1 MTDYCA
7 ESDIETYLGIE
18 IDASTVP
25 TTSQLATII
34 SDVSRTLDDMARGQI
49 SGLTTGEIEYFDVNI
64 GLDTIVVSKRPLSSV
79 TSIVKIESD
88 GSESS
93 SLTQGRARDGSA
105 HYWVQDDSAGII
117 RFHHSFSTSIRD
129 YLKVTYSHGSSTIP
143 HDARHA
149 AILMTCARVIRAQ
162 MLDEN
167 CTDRVRAVLVETLKP
182 ISHEMNDAIKAI
194 KAGRNVGVGILG

>member
-1 MTDYCA
+1 MTDYCS

-18 IDASTVP
+18 IDATSVP

-34 SDVSRTLDDMARGQI
+34 TDVSRTLDDMARHPI
-49 SGLTTGEIEYFDVNI
+49 AGLSTGEIEYFDVNN

-93 SLTQGRARDGSA
+93 ALTQGRARDGSA
-105 HYWVQDDSAGII
+105 HYWVQDGSAGVI
-117 RFHHSFSTSIRD
+117 RFHHAFSTSIRD
-129 YLKVTYSHGSSTIP
+129 YLKITYSHGSATVP
-143 HDARHA
+143 HEARHA
-149 AILMTCARVIRAQ
+149 SILMACARVIRAQ

-167 CTDRVRAVLVETLKP
+167 CTDRVRSVLSETLRA
-182 ISHEMNDAIKAI
+182 ITLEMNDSILAIR
-194 KAGRNVGVGILG
+194 AGRNVGVGVLG